1 MGQIVASEE
10 LQHRYPK
17 NLGFKVGEFELF
29 QTQLTTLNQY
39 SEHGILPNIAYGVYS
54 AQKCDALLIS
64 RNPVLRAM
72 VIGEDKATGKITAKN
87 WKKLAKDLLET
98 KLQPTEALMGY
109 LTDGVS
115 TYWIA
120 GGFDDV
126 HVIVREDGKPMPVT
140 IDFSNKAFVAEI
152 SHIINNYD
160 AEKGIVTIPAA
171 VNPHALAKSVWQ
183 TIWRLKADRPED
195 CLATFVELFVY
206 KFLNDLGLMKK
217 TDTGQDVSI
226 DYILALDKN
235 HCFGY
240 YWNTVRP
247 FIKKLFPAGSDGHS
261 IINGTVLQATNRDH
275 NFIFHELLKKFVK
288 FGSLKTT
295 DPEFKTRLYES
306 FLQESDTT
314 TTFGQFF
321 TPRRIVG
328 AIHDMA
334 QINKLPHGRSICD
347 PASGVGGFV
356 LEQMARDLDSQWK
369 LSGNSVEPVHAW
381 HAFEIVPKTAILAKA
396 NALVHCGDL
405 LAGQPARIA
414 SFAKWLNTVFQC
426 KENTSL
432 GALDDLSKSKFDLI
446 LTNPPFVVSGSA
458 DIGKL
463 INKDPLRKEYF
474 ARKYSGVEGLFVQY
488 IVQALKPNGDAWILL
503 PETFFLRT
511 TDKVL
516 RDWVFENCSI
526 DLLALLPERTFFNTP
541 KRVVIAHLKKRPH
554 PLAAKSLEEIL
565 KKERTLLFAIS
576 ELGESRDARRL
587 PIQDNDLPDL
597 VNAYRL
603 HSVDAPLP
611 SNLDRAAFAS
621 SIDLRDSR
629 SINIRHYWDK
639 SVAQRLGLLGED
651 EDPVQAKKA
660 LSVKMNLLKDAVDF
674 WDKSHSKKQ
683 APKLPTN
690 FVTVRLGD
698 TKLFELGIGKRVLK
712 KDIYQKQT
720 SIPLFSANVRKP
732 FGCVDSPNAGNLSNG
747 GVLWSIDSD
756 FDCVGVSPG
765 QVYSITDH
773 CGQAKILVEGIEPRY
788 LARQIRQAG
797 NDMGLNRD
805 YRASLN
811 TMADIEFELP
821 ITDSGKF
828 DYDLMN
834 AWSEFQENLDLAES
848 ELLKLIK

>member
-1 MGQIVASEE
+1 MASEE
-10 LQHRYPK
+10 LQHRYPM
-17 NLGFKVGEFELF
+17 NIGLKVGDFELF

-39 SEHGILPNIAYGVYS
+39 SEHGILPNIDYGIYS

-64 RNPVLRAM
+64 RSPVLRAM
-72 VIGEDKATGKITAKN
+72 VIGEDKATGKITTKN

-98 KLQPTEALMGY
+98 KLRPTEALMGY

-120 GGFDDV
+120 GGFDDI
-126 HVIVREDGKPMPVT
+126 HIIVREDGKPMPVA
-140 IDFSNKAFVAEI
+140 IDFSNKSFVADI

-160 AEKGIVTIPAA
+160 AEKGVVAIPAA

-217 TDTGQDVSI
+217 TDAGQDVSI
-226 DYILALDKN
+226 DYVLALDKN
-235 HCFGY
+235 HCFAY
-240 YWNTVRP
+240 YWGTVRP

-261 IINGTVLQATNRDH
+261 IINGTVLQSTNRDH

-288 FGSLKTT
+288 FGSLKNT

-356 LEQMARDLDSQWK
+356 LEQMARDLDSQWSLTGDK
-369 LSGNSVEPVHAW
+369 VEPVHSW

-405 LAGQPARIA
+405 LANQPARIE
-414 SFAKWLNTVFQC
+414 SFAKWLNNVFEC
-426 KENTSL
+426 KEKTSL
-432 GALDDLSKSKFDLI
+432 GALDDLPKSKFDLI
-446 LTNPPFVVSGSA
+446 ITNPPFVVSGSA

-463 INKDPLRKEYF
+463 INKDPLRKNYF
-474 ARKYSGVEGLFVQY
+474 AKKYSGIEGLFVQY
-488 IVQALKPNGDAWILL
+488 IVQALKSNGDAWVLL

-516 RDWVFENCSI
+516 RDWVFKNCTI
-526 DLLALLPERTFFNTP
+526 DLLVLLPERTFFNTP
-541 KRVVIAHLKKRPH
+541 KRVVIVHMKKRSNE
-554 PLAAKSLEEIL
+554 LSEKNLEECL
-565 KKERTLLFAIS
+565 GKERVLLFAVS

-587 PIQDNDLPDL
+587 PIPENDLPALID
-597 VNAYRL
+597 AYRL
-603 HSVDAPLP
+603 HTVNAPLP
-611 SNLDRAAFAS
+611 PNLDRAAFATS
-621 SIDLRDSR
+621 KELRDSR

-639 SVAQRLGLLGED
+639 SVAQKLGLLGED
-651 EDPVQAKKA
+651 EDPVQAEKA
-660 LSVKMNLLKDAVDF
+660 LSAKMELLKNAL
-674 WDKSHSKKQ
+674 DKWSKSSSKS
-683 APKLPTN
+683 KLPSLPKK
-690 FVTVRLGD
+690 FVTVKLGD
-698 TKLFELGIGKRVLK
+698 EKLFSIGIGRRVLK

-732 FGCVDSPNAGNLSNG
+732 FGCVDAPNAGNLPLG

-773 CGQAKILVEGIEPRY
+773 CGQAKILVQGIEPRY

-811 TMADIEFELP
+811 TMADLEFELP
-821 ITDSGKF
+821 VKEDGAF

-834 AWSEFQENLDLAES
+834 EWSEFQENLELVES
-848 ELLKLIK
+848 NLIKLIK